1 MYLVQQLWALVIA
14 MKHLVIELSLLVVRI
29 MVQKQV
35 LLVITLLP
43 LVLQHVLVNP
53 MQSQLVQVQ
62 PLPKA
67 VLLH

>member
-1 MYLVQQLWALVIA
+1 

-43 LVLQHVLVNP
+43 LVLQHVLV
-53 MQSQLVQVQ
+53 MKLV
-62 PLPKA
+62 
-67 VLLH
+67 